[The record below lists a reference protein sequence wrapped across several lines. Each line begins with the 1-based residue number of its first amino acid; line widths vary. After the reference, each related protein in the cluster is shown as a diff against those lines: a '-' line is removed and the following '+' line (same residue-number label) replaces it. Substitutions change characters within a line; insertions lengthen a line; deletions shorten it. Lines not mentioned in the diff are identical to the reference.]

1 MIFILSMPNNK
12 YKFQDGTS
20 MASPVVAGIASLIM
34 SYFPR
39 LSAKKVKEIILESG
53 IDIILM
59 EILERKYF

>member
-1 MIFILSMPNNK
+1 
-12 YKFQDGTS
+12 

-53 IDIILM
+53 IDIDL
-59 EILERKYF
+59 EIENLAAYLASDPAGKK